1 MIVADANVIAYWL
14 IQGKYTTLARQLYA
28 SEPVWVVPASL
39 CRHELANVIANYVK
53 HGAMAVTDVPLLWRN
68 LESLIRGRE
77 YDVDFGKVIA
87 VAVEENL
94 SAYDAQY
101 LYLAVSMGIPLITQD
116 KKIIATVDTAFSM
129 AQYLDQ

>member
-28 SEPVWVVPASL
+28 SEPIWVVPAL

-68 LESLIRGRE
+68 LESLIRDRE
-77 YDVDFGKVIA
+77 YDVDFGFIYAPA
-87 VAVEENL
+87 VL
-94 SAYDAQY
+94 K
-101 LYLAVSMGIPLITQD
+101 LYLD
-116 KKIIATVDTAFSM
+116 D
-129 AQYLDQ
+129 

>member
-14 IQGKYTTLARQLYA
+14 IEGEFTSLARRLYDR
-28 SEPVWVVPASL
+28 EPIWVVPAL

-53 HGAMAVTDVPLLWRN
+53 HGAMVVADVPLLWRN
-68 LESLIRGRE
+68 LESLVDGRE
-77 YDVDFGKVIA
+77 YDIDFCEVIA
-87 VAVEENL
+87 LAVNKGI

-101 LYLAVSMGIPLITQD
+101 LYLANSLGVPLVTQD
-116 KKIIATVDTAFSM
+116 KKLATSSDSAFTM